1 MVQTTV
7 GAPASTAEAKAAVR
21 ETRSRLAVRLART
34 ADHVQRLLTV
44 PSSAGTAAR
53 DRGVVGGV
61 TRTIAVAGR
70 ASRAWNDAKKAGLVR
85 RTAIAGVL
93 VAIGV
98 ALAARTWHRR
108 RDARV
113 RTPGDADGTMPDRD
127 RAPS

>member
-21 ETRSRLAVRLART
+21 ETRSRLTVRLAGT

-44 PSSAGTAAR
+44 PSSAETAAR
-53 DRGVVGGV
+53 DRGVVGAV
-61 TRTIAVAGR
+61 TRTIAGAGR

-85 RTAIAGVL
+85 RTAIAGML

-113 RTPGDADGTMPDRD
+113 RTSSDADGTL
-127 RAPS
+127 